1 VAGWAISGNIRRQ
14 HVLSGHERDFSNSKT
29 VHVKTTVAPCNRRC
43 NCAITATGDFG
54 PSETSGERPKY
65 SLRLDRKRENARV
78 QANPQNFLNLRQN
91 RLVTDLSVNHQN
103 RVLKEGATQ
112 DVRGRVDIPRSSE
125 FS

>member
-1 VAGWAISGNIRRQ
+1 MSENNASLQGLLARVLGSHLPSIEWRLLYYVADNKEIAWHETGFRRT
-14 HVLSGHERDFSNSKT
+14 D
-29 VHVKTTVAPCNRRC
+29 NRYM
-43 NCAITATGDFG
+43 ITIQ
-54 PSETSGERPKY
+54 SVVQY